1 VATAKQEYLHFLALD
16 LLTEDLSEVREL
28 LRAWTEATA
37 RMTDGKPA
45 RGKIASA
52 GTPPYDA
59 GKTFGLFSARRKLTF
74 GFGPT
79 LFERD
84 VEDRF
89 GLAGTT
95 PGAWTPT
102 SGSRATLARHNEG
115 RRSDGYSFTDG
126 FDAERTHLDA
136 GLFFICLQRAAR
148 EQFVTP

>member
-1 VATAKQEYLHFLALD
+1 MATAKQEYLHFLALD
-16 LLTEDLSEVREL
+16 LLTEDLAEVRVL

-37 RMTDGKPA
+37 RMTEGKPA
-45 RGKIASA
+45 RGKIASEGA
-52 GTPPYDA
+52 PPYDA

-102 SGSRATLARHNEG
+102 SGSRATTREEDPTATPSPTASTPSAPTGTLA
-115 RRSDGYSFTDG
+115 SSLS
-126 FDAERTHLDA
+126 ACSA
-136 GLFFICLQRAAR
+136 QRANSS
-148 EQFVTP
+148 